1 MTEKQMKY
9 IVTLE
14 DFIFDFARYGKPE
27 KLSKDI
33 LGVDWYKRYEEIS
46 NKQASE
52 CIKCLQEQAHALGCY
67 ESDWAIT
74 KGYD

>member
-1 MTEKQMKY
+1 MKY

-14 DFIFDFARYGKPE
+14 DFMLDFARYGKPK

-46 NKQASE
+46 HKQASE
-52 CIKCLQEQAHALGCY
+52 CIKCLQEQAHDLGCY

-74 KGYD
+74 NGYD